1 MFFSKNKTF
10 MNRKAVSY
18 NLRYY
23 NYFLYIS
30 NNSGRKTVYNEL
42 IYVEQQYKGCWRK
55 TVYNELIYVE
65 QQYKG
70 CFFTISL
77 IAVMVFN
84 ATFNNISVISWR
96 SVLLVTETGENHLP
110 VTSHSPTLSHNV
122 LHFSVVSSVGKSNA
136 KFQPYSFLLIY
147 TYANNNFI
155 LLTNVTKITTF

>member
-1 MFFSKNKTF
+1 

-30 NNSGRKTVYNEL
+30 NNSG
-42 IYVEQQYKGCWRK
+42 RK

-155 LLTNVTKITTF
+155 LLTNVTKITTFQLTISYGDHLI